1 MQLSKIILQNLT
13 KTLLVSVVT
22 AAIGMSLAVPSTA
35 KQGGDG
41 AQSEKEIIAALQA
54 DGGAVFP
61 VGVPNSGLARYFTGR
76 SYVAPLQKTLVNV
89 TNVTFEPGCI
99 NHWHKH
105 HGSCQVLAGVSG
117 KGYYQIWGE
126 EPKELLPG
134 QSVTIPENVKHWHGA
149 QHGHWFQHLSIMKE
163 GASTEWLE
171 PVSPSEYA
179 KLQ

>member
-1 MQLSKIILQNLT
+1 MRNTPCNVQ
-13 KTLLVSVVT
+13 SVRKALFSV
-22 AAIGMSLAVPSTA
+22 AFIALFNVFAVLSLAG
-35 KQGGDG
+35 QDG
-41 AQSEKEIIAALQA
+41 LPNEKAITDALRA

-61 VGVPNSGLARYFTGR
+61 VGVANSSLAQYFTGR
-76 SYVAPLQKTLVNV
+76 SFVAPLQKSMVNV

-105 HGSCQVLAGVSG
+105 HASCQVLVAVSG

-163 GASTEWLE
+163 VAKTEWLE
-171 PVSPSEYA
+171 PVTPADYA
-179 KLQ
+179 KLK